1 MKNCLVSIIDNFL
14 RCYESPTG
22 PRHKCRFAE
31 HLTRDAVYFGQ
42 QYGQVSSKVE
52 HMRIPEGMINMRDGF
67 LVGVL
72 WQGLLSCVLLLVD
85 GALPLMQFFLDS
97 SMANFQVTLSR

>member
-1 MKNCLVSIIDNFL
+1 MKNCLGSIIDNFL

-72 WQGLLSCVLLLVD
+72 WQG
-85 GALPLMQFFLDS
+85 F
-97 SMANFQVTLSR
+97 VTNITHIYIPVYVRMKF